1 MFTQHLILIFF
12 ILKAFLN
19 ILLWVYN
26 SIIYKNKPDII
37 MKEEV
42 KVIKLSGNLNATTAQ
57 EFRQNITDILEIGAK
72 IVLIDFKDV
81 TFMDSSGLGALVLA
95 FKTLR
100 AADTKLVLCSIN
112 EQVRILFELTNMDK
126 VFEIFP
132 SQDAFNQVLVSKT

>member
-1 MFTQHLILIFF
+1 MREQ
-12 ILKAFLN
+12 
-19 ILLWVYN
+19 
-26 SIIYKNKPDII
+26 
-37 MKEEV
+37 V
-42 KVIKLSGNLNATTAQ
+42 KVIKLNGNLNATTSQ
-57 EFRQNITDILEIGAK
+57 EFRQNITDILEGSPR
-72 IVLIDFKDV
+72 IVLVDFKDV

-132 SQDAFNQVLVSKT
+132 NQDAFNQVLVSNM

>member
-1 MFTQHLILIFF
+1 
-12 ILKAFLN
+12 
-19 ILLWVYN
+19 
-26 SIIYKNKPDII
+26 

-42 KVIKLSGNLNATTAQ
+42 KVIKLSGNLNATSAQ
-57 EFRQNITDILEIGAK
+57 EFRQNITDILQIGAK
-72 IVLIDFKDV
+72 IVLVDFKDV

-132 SQDAFNQVLVSKT
+132 SQDAFNQVLVSNT

>member
-1 MFTQHLILIFF
+1 MREQ
-12 ILKAFLN
+12 
-19 ILLWVYN
+19 
-26 SIIYKNKPDII
+26 
-37 MKEEV
+37 V
-42 KVIKLSGNLNATTAQ
+42 KVIKLNGNLNATTSQ
-57 EFRQNITDILEIGAK
+57 EFRQNITDVLEGGAR
-72 IVLIDFKDV
+72 IVLVDFKDV

-132 SQDAFNQVLVSKT
+132 NQDAFNQVLVSNT

>member
-1 MFTQHLILIFF
+1 MIEQ
-12 ILKAFLN
+12 
-19 ILLWVYN
+19 
-26 SIIYKNKPDII
+26 
-37 MKEEV
+37 V
-42 KVIKLSGNLNATTAQ
+42 KVIKLSGNLNATTSQ
-57 EFRQNITDILEIGAK
+57 DFRQKITDILENGAK
-72 IVLIDFKDV
+72 IVLVDFKDV

-132 SQDAFNQVLVSKT
+132 NQDAFNQVLVSNL